1 MGIRRISHLQRAG
14 LELWERETE
23 RERVRTRG
31 SWARLFRCLSVSES
45 SVWQCVAVCCR
56 ELHRSVLHLFSCV
69 SVCVA
74 VCCSMLQYVAV
85 CCIAVCCSYSVV
97 CLCTG
102 ERARAR
108 KRGCVRAGIE
118 GWERERKS
126 GSTKERLFQTE
137 RERERKK
144 GVKKERLLGEVIQSC
159 ACVWEQCVAAYC
171 SVLHRCVLQCVA
183 VVCLYMRE
191 RARARKRGWGR
202 EETYCVW
209 AFGCVYVRACVLI
222 YTCTNSGKIMFISL
236 ICTKVCMIYF
246 L

>member
-14 LELWERETE
+14 LELWEREIE

-74 VCCSMLQYVAV
+74 VCCSMLQCVALRCVAV
-85 CCIAVCCSYSVV
+85 IQLCVCVRES
-97 CLCTG
+97 
-102 ERARAR
+102 ARAHE
-108 KRGCVRAGIE
+108 RGGVWGQVSRA
-118 GWERERKS
+118 
-126 GSTKERLFQTE
+126 E
-137 RERERKK
+137 RERERAEVRKRGSFRLNGREKERK